1 MINKKCFLNIKLYYD
16 VSDFCNF
23 DQFKIRFWF
32 NDGLHHIYIP
42 LHQFSCL
49 YCDSKVEIMGLASV
63 SYTSTS
69 YMFGAVF
76 IILGIN
82 SF

>member
-1 MINKKCFLNIKLYYD
+1 MIYPTL
-16 VSDFCNF
+16 
-23 DQFKIRFWF
+23 QFRSVQNSILVQRRFASHF
-32 NDGLHHIYIP
+32 
-42 LHQFSCL
+42 HQFSCL
-49 YCDSKVEIMGLASV
+49 YCVSKVEIMGLASV